1 MLMIEKY
8 QTVPVTKEAVQWNGQ
23 NFDEIK
29 EFTHGD
35 AYYHDSEGLFIRT
48 LEGPLRASVG
58 DFIIKGLSG
67 EFYACKPDI
76 FKKTYLRID
85 DRCEVDCTYL
95 YGSDA
100 R

>member
-1 MLMIEKY
+1 MQMIEKY
-8 QTVPVTKEAVQWNGQ
+8 RTVPVTKEAVQWDGQ

-35 AYYHDSEGLFIRT
+35 AYYYDNGDLFIRT

-76 FKKTYLRID
+76 FKKTYQKID
-85 DRCEVDCTYL
+85 C
-95 YGSDA
+95 
-100 R
+100 

>member
-1 MLMIEKY
+1 MIEKY
-8 QTVPVTKEAVQWNGQ
+8 QTVPVTKEAVQLDGK

-35 AYYHDSEGLFIRT
+35 AYYHDSGDLFIRT

-76 FKKTYLRID
+76 FKKTYQKID
-85 DRCEVDCTYL
+85 C
-95 YGSDA
+95 
-100 R
+100 